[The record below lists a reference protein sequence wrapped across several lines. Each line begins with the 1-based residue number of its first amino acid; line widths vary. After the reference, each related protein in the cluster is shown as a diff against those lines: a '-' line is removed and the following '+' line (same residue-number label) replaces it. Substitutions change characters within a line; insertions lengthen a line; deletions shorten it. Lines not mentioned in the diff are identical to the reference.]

1 MLSFGNTSIKDVY
14 FGSTKIKEMYL
25 GSSKVYSST
34 SINYP
39 YLTFEFSEPSFVP
52 TTSLLNSS
60 YRSICEWKQVSS
72 SPNVWNLEIHEWLY
86 DVQQNQAGVRIL
98 FSESDSSTT
107 GYLIPNNLGG
117 GTCKLIAS
125 GNFDASLSVPGV
137 VLNYVCQTLDRT
149 FRNSTGL
156 TSIVPIQCS
165 NVVNVG
171 GMYDNCTEI
180 EGGALDQYNWFNTY
194 GVNITNHSGTFTS
207 CGSNTQSGLAELNQI
222 PVGWGGNM
230 IPTST
235 LMTSERRAYSGN
247 NYSAWIIRDPGS
259 GFPGFDKVKDGMYL
273 FTQASVSRYAGV
285 SMNRTRIPNPL
296 NGLGT
301 STGNALYFY
310 PAFVQCTNIPGKSGN
325 DVSWLVTTDNPN
337 GYLTASQ
344 GNTDMPGTLDYSTY
358 GPFTR
363 EYGTYDPTL
372 FPYFVFLVTNV
383 PIAQWGGL
391 TDAMGFL
398 YNTGFN
404 VDAGLRYFF

>member
-14 FGSTKIKEMYL
+14 YGSTKIKEMYL

-34 SINYP
+34 VYP

-52 TTSLLNSS
+52 TTSLLNQIYSPN
-60 YRSICEWKQVSS
+60 CEWKQVSS
-72 SPNVWNLEIHEWLY
+72 SPNVWNLEIHDWLY
-86 DVQQNQAGVRIL
+86 DEQLNQSGLRIL
-98 FSESDSSTT
+98 FSNSDST
-107 GYLIPNNLGG
+107 GVGNLVPNKLGG
-117 GTCKLIAS
+117 GTCKLIGS
-125 GNFDASLSVPGV
+125 GNFDA
-137 VLNYVCQTLDRT
+137 VLNNKVCQTFDRM
-149 FRNSTGL
+149 FRYCTGL

-165 NVVNVG
+165 NVMNVG
-171 GMYDNCTEI
+171 GMFDNCTEI

-207 CGSNTQSGLAELNQI
+207 CGSNTQTGLDELNQI

-230 IPTST
+230 IPAST
-235 LMTSERRAYSGN
+235 LMTSERRAYSGS
-247 NYSAWIIRDPGS
+247 NYSAWIIRDTGS

-285 SMNRTRIPNPL
+285 SMNRSRIPNPL

-310 PAFVQCTNIPGKSGN
+310 PAFVQCTSTKIPGQSHN
-325 DVSWLVTTDNPN
+325 TVTWVVTTDNPN

-372 FPYFVFLVTNV
+372 YPYFVFLVTNV

-404 VDAGLRYFF
+404 ADAGLRYFF